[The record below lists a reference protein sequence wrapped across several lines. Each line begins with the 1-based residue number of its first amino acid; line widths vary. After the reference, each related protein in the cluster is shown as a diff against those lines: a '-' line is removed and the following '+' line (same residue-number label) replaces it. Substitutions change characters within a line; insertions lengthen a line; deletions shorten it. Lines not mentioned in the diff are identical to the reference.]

1 MRLTQEEFERRVK
14 KQGNEDYIFLEKYQ
28 GNKKPLLIKHK
39 KCGYEWKTKPDNFFR
54 GKRCP
59 LCGGRP
65 KIDTRHY
72 IEEVKKLD
80 KNYQVLSEYKSRH
93 EKVKMLHLECNNI
106 FEMSPEKE
114 KLNMAKR
121 NFIKLIQID
130 KKGNA
135 VTDSE
140 GNAKYDTFITPTQI
154 PFRKIYD
161 AANLMDDA
169 SNEEASAQENIEQM
183 LDMVVDIYNN
193 QFTKDDL
200 LDRLHAP
207 DAVEELQQQI
217 QFIAQGE
224 MDDERKKKLAQ
235 MI

>member
-1 MRLTQEEFERRVK
+1 
-14 KQGNEDYIFLEKYQ
+14 
-28 GNKKPLLIKHK
+28 
-39 KCGYEWKTKPDNFFR
+39 
-54 GKRCP
+54 
-59 LCGGRP
+59 
-65 KIDTRHY
+65 
-72 IEEVKKLD
+72 
-80 KNYQVLSEYKSRH
+80 
-93 EKVKMLHLECNNI
+93 
-106 FEMSPEKE
+106 
-114 KLNMAKR
+114 MAKR
-121 NFIKLIQID
+121 NFIKLVQVD

-140 GNAKYDTFITPTQI
+140 GNAKFDTYITPTQI

-161 AANLMDDA
+161 AADLTDGTSDE
-169 SNEEASAQENIEQM
+169 STSAQENIDQM

-217 QFIAQGE
+217 QFIAQGQ
-224 MDDERKKKLAQ
+224 MDDERKKQLAK

>member
-1 MRLTQEEFERRVK
+1 
-14 KQGNEDYIFLEKYQ
+14 
-28 GNKKPLLIKHK
+28 
-39 KCGYEWKTKPDNFFR
+39 
-54 GKRCP
+54 
-59 LCGGRP
+59 
-65 KIDTRHY
+65 
-72 IEEVKKLD
+72 
-80 KNYQVLSEYKSRH
+80 
-93 EKVKMLHLECNNI
+93 
-106 FEMSPEKE
+106 
-114 KLNMAKR
+114 MAKR

-140 GNAKYDTFITPTQI
+140 GNAKFDTYITPTQI

-161 AANLMDDA
+161 AADLMDGTSDE
-169 SNEEASAQENIEQM
+169 NTSAQENIDQM

-207 DAVEELQQQI
+207 DAVEELQQKI
-217 QFIAQGE
+217 QFIAQGQ
-224 MDDERKKKLAQ
+224 MDEERKKQLAK